1 MKIHKINRA
10 ENSLFSF
17 LIRLTCLFIILLI
30 PCQPK
35 AESMFSEI
43 RRLNIPYAQR
53 FKMHVEGTNAYLG
66 SYNWGE
72 LLIIDI
78 SNTGAPSIISNT
90 RINQNASFII
100 HDIWYSNNYVYFAH
114 RNGDVTK
121 VDVSNRQTPIVSF
134 RCMQTSYTHNG
145 LITSYSRGLQKEILY
160 VADHYAYY
168 PAFRVYDP
176 KTNIC
181 IGTSPLYDDGREI
194 EITSS
199 GDVLYQAIWGSA
211 PRINVYLVVDP
222 ANPSLIRTL
231 DVFAHEMVISPD
243 NKYLYLVYDKPADNI
258 IEGVMIVDI
267 STPTNP
273 VPVATIPLPGAREL
287 TLDYSNKR
295 IFVKTRS
302 DLAANPIPL
311 GIYAFDIRN
320 IASIKQLGFHPTSG
334 DNEDFDIWYDN
345 QRLYYVDNNS
355 LGSQF
360 VVLNVNKTNNP
371 PIASNFQITLDED
384 GTKSFSLNASD
395 PDGDVTTY
403 KILDLPDFGS
413 LSGNPPNYTYTPLKN
428 FHGND
433 SFIFE
438 ISDGVFQASATA
450 SITVNPVNDPP
461 FIDEIPA
468 KTIAEMSQLSFH
480 VSASDVDNDPITL
493 SATQLPEGASFV
505 NGNFLWTPDY
515 KQAGVYNVCFIA
527 NDPHT
532 SYTRNLTITVTNV
545 NRPPVANAQSVTADE
560 DIDKAITLSGS
571 DPDGETLSYSVKS
584 NPTKGT
590 LSGTPPNLT
599 YTPNPNFNGNDE
611 FRFTVSDGELVAEA
625 VVSIKVNAINDK
637 PVLNAIADQSISEA
651 SLLTF
656 TVTGSDVDGDPLT
669 FSAVNLPS
677 GATFNNKTFNWTPGY
692 DQAGSYKITVSVSDG
707 KETVSQVVNITVSN
721 KNRAPVANAGSITT
735 DEDKAVSIVLSGSDP
750 DGENLTY
757 QVTVNPKNGTL
768 SGTAPNLTYTPKANY
783 NGNDELKFTVSDG
796 ELVSEAIVSVTINAV
811 NDKPVLNTIANQSI
825 IEASLLTFTVTGSDV
840 DDDPLTFSAVNLP
853 SGATFNNKT
862 FNWTPGYDQAGS
874 YKITV
879 SVSDGKETVS
889 QVVNITVSNKNR
901 APVANAGSITTDED
915 KAVSIVL
922 SGSDPDGEN
931 LTYQV
936 TVNPKNGTLS
946 GTAPNLTYTPDANYN
961 GNDEF
966 TFSVSDGE
974 LVAEAVVLITV
985 DAVNDKPVLNAIA
998 DQSITETSLLTF
1010 TAAGSDVDGDPLTF
1024 SATDLP
1030 AGATFNNA
1038 TFNWTP
1044 GYDQS
1049 GSYKSTVSV
1058 SDGKETVSQVVNI
1071 TVSNKNR
1078 APVANAGSITTD
1090 EDKAVSIVLSGSDP
1104 DGENLTYQVTVNPKN
1119 GTLSGTAPNL
1129 TYTPKANYNGND
1141 ELKFTVSDGE
1151 LVAEAVVS
1159 ITVDAVNDKPVLNAI
1174 ADQSIT
1180 ETSLLTFTAAGSD
1193 VDGDP
1198 LTFSATDLP
1207 AGATFNDATFNWTPG
1222 YDQAGSYKI
1231 TVSVSDG
1238 KETVSQVV
1246 NITVSNKNRAPV
1258 ANAGS
1263 ITTDEDKAVSI
1274 VLSGSDPDGEN
1285 LTYQVT
1291 VNPKNG
1297 TLSGTAPNLT
1307 YTPDANYNGN
1317 DELTFTVS
1325 DGELVAEAV
1334 VSITVDAVNDAPVL
1348 HSISPKI
1355 ISENSLL
1362 TFVATGSDVDNDSLI
1377 FSAANLPV
1385 GAEFNKGMFTWIPAF
1400 NQSGSYTIKVSV
1412 TDGILTSYQNV
1423 TITVQ
1428 NTPVKAKVYMYDEAM
1443 NNPVS
1448 SNPRLYLVNVSNETI
1463 NGGRIEYY
1471 FSADNGE
1478 TPQLDKYYTANVKV
1492 TLAHCGDDDYVII
1505 YDLTGIKLAPGAV
1518 FPNTGGMVVGIS
1530 YKNWSVVNKTN
1541 DYSNNLAMSYKENE
1555 KICIYDD
1562 DNRLLGGLKPEKT
1575 DILPFADAGRDI
1587 WSINTRVNLDASGSY
1602 DLLGEIVQH
1611 EWIIDG
1617 NVVSTDISPMLSFNY
1632 GVTTVTLRVTNN
1644 EGLSSTDEVNVYVQ
1658 RDNEVLVAIKEDP
1671 VPENTPV
1678 NVEYYV
1684 PLKLAGCAIN
1694 LIINNAWGGT
1704 NSVTLNGSAGYH
1716 DEKIWSWTSNSQG
1729 GVGPWTIKV
1738 KVNGQ
1743 ITQTMSI
1750 KFTK

>member
-222 ANPSLIRTL
+222 ANPSLVRTL

-768 SGTAPNLTYTPKANY
+768 SGTAPNLTYTP
-783 NGNDELKFTVSDG
+783 
-796 ELVSEAIVSVTINAV
+796 
-811 NDKPVLNTIANQSI
+811 
-825 IEASLLTFTVTGSDV
+825 
-840 DDDPLTFSAVNLP
+840 
-853 SGATFNNKT
+853 
-862 FNWTPGYDQAGS
+862 
-874 YKITV
+874 
-879 SVSDGKETVS
+879 
-889 QVVNITVSNKNR
+889 
-901 APVANAGSITTDED
+901 
-915 KAVSIVL
+915 
-922 SGSDPDGEN
+922 
-931 LTYQV
+931 
-936 TVNPKNGTLS
+936 
-946 GTAPNLTYTPDANYN
+946 
-961 GNDEF
+961 
-966 TFSVSDGE
+966 
-974 LVAEAVVLITV
+974 
-985 DAVNDKPVLNAIA
+985 
-998 DQSITETSLLTF
+998 
-1010 TAAGSDVDGDPLTF
+1010 
-1024 SATDLP
+1024 
-1030 AGATFNNA
+1030 
-1038 TFNWTP
+1038 
-1044 GYDQS
+1044 
-1049 GSYKSTVSV
+1049 
-1058 SDGKETVSQVVNI
+1058 
-1071 TVSNKNR
+1071 
-1078 APVANAGSITTD
+1078 
-1090 EDKAVSIVLSGSDP
+1090 
-1104 DGENLTYQVTVNPKN
+1104 
-1119 GTLSGTAPNL
+1119 
-1129 TYTPKANYNGND
+1129 
-1141 ELKFTVSDGE
+1141 
-1151 LVAEAVVS
+1151 
-1159 ITVDAVNDKPVLNAI
+1159 
-1174 ADQSIT
+1174 
-1180 ETSLLTFTAAGSD
+1180 
-1193 VDGDP
+1193 
-1198 LTFSATDLP
+1198 
-1207 AGATFNDATFNWTPG
+1207 
-1222 YDQAGSYKI
+1222 
-1231 TVSVSDG
+1231 
-1238 KETVSQVV
+1238 
-1246 NITVSNKNRAPV
+1246 
-1258 ANAGS
+1258 
-1263 ITTDEDKAVSI
+1263 
-1274 VLSGSDPDGEN
+1274 
-1285 LTYQVT
+1285 
-1291 VNPKNG
+1291 
-1297 TLSGTAPNLT
+1297 
-1307 YTPDANYNGN
+1307 DANYNGN